1 MTTVIFE
8 YNGKSKEMPISDLK
22 SASDIAQ
29 AYKELGLNPQNPKNK
44 RLGYTLPNGKTHSFL
59 STKNHKY
66 AVCCTAE
73 DTKLGFCYTDDYA
86 KAVTTAAN
94 WSNKYNYAEQQK
106 NGKKFVVVDIKE
118 LD

>member
-66 AVCCTAE
+66 AVCCTHE
-73 DTKLGFCYTDDYA
+73 DTKLGFGYTDNYEVAEDIA
-86 KAVTTAAN
+86 WT
-94 WSNKYNYAEQQK
+94 WSNKWYLTDKE
-106 NGKKFVVVDIKE
+106 FVVVDIKE